1 MRVKLVVPLAAV
13 GSVATTVRV
22 FRLPAP
28 HEGRT
33 QVPGAVNYRV
43 WPWAIDAVVGAATK
57 VANVLEQTNAGA
69 DMRASATLPAV
80 VIEPQRKNTR
90 LN

>member
-1 MRVKLVVPLAAV
+1 MTPSLRRCVSFAYP
-13 GSVATTVRV
+13 
-22 FRLPAP
+22 PP

-33 QVPGAVNYRV
+33 QVPVAVNCRV

-69 DMRASATLPAV
+69 DMRASVTLPAV
-80 VIEPQRKNTR
+80 VVEQQRKNTR
-90 LN
+90 